1 MMIVR
6 RPFKTIRQLVIDKT
20 TFEPE
25 DNTRKKGDIDKRN
38 DMGQTQS
45 DAIDANRLLAVTK
58 DRLWSKDDPSA

>member
-1 MMIVR
+1 LSDGLSK
-6 RPFKTIRQLVIDKT
+6 PPGNSFTDKT
-20 TFEPE
+20 TFERE

-58 DRLWSKDDPSA
+58 DRLWSKDDPSV